1 MWKIFAGLCIR
12 RPAVVTPQLSPLQR
26 QIQEFFAEVEV
37 QRSHLSAHEVRHRN
51 DLEHMAKMAQENQE
65 SKQSTTRHQTSRDN
79 AAASLLTAKDME
91 LVWEA
96 AAKEFWKELGSVPQ
110 SEGVNESASIGERNE
125 TGVTSTATAWR
136 KLDRI
141 LILLTR
147 QRLGKSFNWGLPVV
161 EVTGTSTLRSAA
173 EDLARV
179 LLPPEAQCM
188 IVGNAPVAVHKYAY
202 RIDEG
207 KEKGRKQG
215 VQMYFLNA
223 YVNKLW
229 HGENVRAE
237 EALDGRSGEANFAWT
252 CIEEMDDFITDKQ
265 FLRRLRTFIVE
276 Y

>member
-12 RPAVVTPQLSPLQR
+12 RPAVVSLQLSPLQR
-26 QIQEFFAEVEV
+26 QLQEFFTEVEI

-51 DLEHMAKMAQENQE
+51 DLEHMAKVAREQQEKQE
-65 SKQSTTRHQTSRDN
+65 SARYQTSADGT
-79 AAASLLTAKDME
+79 ATSLLTAKDME
-91 LVWEA
+91 LSWEA
-96 AAKEFWKELGSVPQ
+96 GAKEFWKELGCTSLPGDMNVP
-110 SEGVNESASIGERNE
+110 ASIEEESGTEAISK
-125 TGVTSTATAWR
+125 TTAWR

-141 LILLTR
+141 LVLLTR
-147 QRLGKSFNWGLPVV
+147 QRLGKSFDWGLPVV
-161 EVTGTSTLRSAA
+161 EVTGTSTLRSAV
-173 EDLARV
+173 EDLAKA

-188 IVGNAPVAVHKYAY
+188 IVGNAPVAMHKYAY

-207 KEKGRKQG
+207 KEKGQKQG

-229 HGENVRAE
+229 HGKNVQAE
-237 EALDGRSGEANFAWT
+237 EGPDGKGGEANFAWT
-252 CIEEMDDFITDKQ
+252 CIEEMGEFVTDKR

>member
-12 RPAVVTPQLSPLQR
+12 RPAVVSPQLSPLQR
-26 QIQEFFAEVEV
+26 HVQEFFSELEV

-51 DLEHMAKMAQENQE
+51 DLEHMAKMAREQQEGK
-65 SKQSTTRHQTSRDN
+65 SSTARQQVPTDGDS
-79 AAASLLTAKDME
+79 ASLLTAKDME
-91 LVWEA
+91 LIWEA
-96 AAKEFWKELGSVPQ
+96 GAKEFWKELGFASQSKDVNVPA
-110 SEGVNESASIGERNE
+110 SAEEGKKTE
-125 TGVTSTATAWR
+125 VTSKATAWR

-147 QRLGKSFNWGLPVV
+147 QRLGKSFDWGLPVV

-173 EDLARV
+173 EDLAKA

-188 IVGNAPVAVHKYAY
+188 IVGNAPVAMHAYAY

-207 KEKGRKQG
+207 KEKGQKQG

-237 EALDGRSGEANFAWT
+237 EASDGREGEANFAWT
-252 CIEEMDDFITDKQ
+252 CIEEMDDFITNKQ
-265 FLRRLRTFIVE
+265 FLRRLRTFIVD